1 MNDIIKGFGDTMI
14 KRNYQGIQIWYNDEE
29 GGVFVDGRIKDGD
42 ALAEVIA
49 QSILSNK
56 SPQYSALM
64 TLAIVRLLKNDK
76 LVEIIEKIGEV

>member
-1 MNDIIKGFGDTMI
+1 MNDIIKCFGDTMK

-49 QSILSNK
+49 QSILSDK

-64 TLAIVRLLKNDK
+64 MLAIVKVLKNDK
-76 LVEIIEKIGEV
+76 LVEIIEKMKEV

>member
-49 QSILSNK
+49 QSILSDK

-64 TLAIVRLLKNDK
+64 MLAIVRVLKNDK
-76 LVEIIEKIGEV
+76 LFEIIEKMKEV

>member
-1 MNDIIKGFGDTMI
+1 MNDIIKGFGDTMK

-49 QSILSNK
+49 QSILSEK

-64 TLAIVRLLKNDK
+64 MLAIVRVLKNDK
-76 LVEIIEKIGEV
+76 LVEIIEKMKEV